1 MTVLDEII
9 AGVRADLDERRAHT
23 SLAQLAQRV
32 DQQPRAKDAL
42 AALAGPT
49 ISVIAEVK
57 RASPSKGALADI
69 PDPAALAGIY
79 ESGGASA
86 ISVLTERRRFSG
98 SLADLDAVRQRVEL
112 PVLRKDFM
120 VSTYQIWEARA
131 HGADL
136 ILLIVAALDDDQL
149 SRYLRLAHDL
159 GMTAL
164 VEAHDL
170 PEAERALGAGAHL
183 IGVNARNLKT
193 LEVDPDHACRVLEQL
208 PEDVT
213 TVGESGIATTAEVQR
228 YAEAGASAV
237 LVGETLVRSGDPA
250 AALAAFSAVERR
262 PHGAR

>member
-9 AGVRADLDERRAHT
+9 AGVRADLDERRART

-32 DQQPRAKDAL
+32 DQAPPAKDAI
-42 AALAGPT
+42 AALDGPT
-49 ISVIAEVK
+49 MSVIAEVK

-69 PDPAALAGIY
+69 PDPAALAGVY

-86 ISVLTERRRFSG
+86 ISVLTEQRRFSG
-98 SLADLDAVRQRVEL
+98 SLDDLDAVRARVDL

-131 HGADL
+131 HGADI
-136 ILLIVAALDDDQL
+136 ILLIVAALDDDEL

-170 PEAERALGAGAHL
+170 PEAERAVRSGARL

-208 PEDVT
+208 PADIL
-213 TVGESGIATTAEVQR
+213 TVGESGIASTEEVER
-228 YAEAGASAV
+228 YAAAGAGCV

-250 AALAAFSAVERR
+250 ASLAAFTAVERR
-262 PHGAR
+262 PHGA